1 MRVILRREVRGVG
14 KPGDVKDV
22 ADGYALNYLLPRG
35 LAVEASASALAA
47 LKQRREQEAAQH
59 DRARAE
65 ARALAKRLEA
75 ATLAFT
81 LRGGAQGRVF
91 GSVTNRDIADALAR
105 EGIEVDRAKIQLEE
119 PLRSLGTHRVE
130 VRLLPDVRA
139 RVTVRIE
146 AAG

>member
-1 MRVILRREVRGVG
+1 M
-14 KPGDVKDV
+14 KDV
-22 ADGYALNYLLPRG
+22 ADGYALHYLLPRG

-47 LKQRREQEAAQH
+47 LKQKRAQETAQQ

-65 ARALAKRLEA
+65 ARAMAKRLEA
-75 ATLAFT
+75 VTLTFA

-91 GSVTNRDIADALAR
+91 GSVTNRDVADALAGQ
-105 EGIEVDRAKIQLEE
+105 GIEVDRAKIQLDE

-139 RVTVRIE
+139 HVTVRIE

>member
-47 LKQRREQEAAQH
+47 LKRQRDQEAAQQ
-59 DRARAE
+59 DRGRAE
-65 ARALAKRLEA
+65 ARAMAKRLEA
-75 ATLAFT
+75 VTLTFA
-81 LRGGAQGRVF
+81 LRGAQGRVF
-91 GSVTNRDIADALAR
+91 GSVTNRDVADALA
-105 EGIEVDRAKIQLEE
+105 GQGMEVDRAKIQLEE

-139 RVTVRIE
+139 HVTVRIE

>member
-1 MRVILRREVRGVG
+1 MRVILRREVKGVG

-22 ADGYALNYLLPRG
+22 ADGYALHYLLPRG

-47 LKQRREQEAAQH
+47 LKQKREQEAAQQ
-59 DRARAE
+59 DRARAD
-65 ARALAKRLEA
+65 ARALAKRLED
-75 ATLAFT
+75 ATLTFT

-91 GSVTNRDIADALAR
+91 GSVTNRDVADALAGQ
-105 EGIEVDRAKIQLEE
+105 GIEVDRAKIQLEE

-130 VRLLPDVRA
+130 VRLLPEVRA
-139 RVTVRIE
+139 HVTVRIE